1 MENQGIA
8 EVLRVL
14 TNRVKN
20 SENKVKMAKKISINN
35 ELDKVKKK
43 LIRNTLAIPSKKR
56 DMSLKYPKGD
66 DGLTEKQR
74 VFVEIYTE
82 NEGRMTPTACA
93 RQAGYKAE
101 RANVTASELL
111 NIKKFPRVTAAVM
124 KRREEIATTHR
135 VQMNKHVQ
143 ELARLREKAL
153 GEKSYSAAVNAERL
167 RGQAAGLYIERRE
180 IRTGSID
187 DMSREDVLKQ
197 LKELGLDGKFKKEGN
212 QTVLSVEEE
221 KKSNGEGIKDIT
233 EVQTESSEGQDEV

>member
-1 MENQGIA
+1 
-8 EVLRVL
+8 
-14 TNRVKN
+14 
-20 SENKVKMAKKISINN
+20 
-35 ELDKVKKK
+35 
-43 LIRNTLAIPSKKR
+43 
-56 DMSLKYPKGD
+56 
-66 DGLTEKQR
+66 
-74 VFVEIYTE
+74 
-82 NEGRMTPTACA
+82 MTPTACA
-93 RQAGYKAE
+93 RQAGYSVD
-101 RANVTASELL
+101 RAHVTASELL

-124 KRREEIATTHR
+124 KRREEIADTHR

-233 EVQTESSEGQDEV
+233 EVSAEDSEGQNEV